1 MFGTPTYPP
10 AMSTAPG
17 AATISSSH
25 TPSPQHYQPYDQP
38 STSYHSSRPSTSSL
52 PRSYKRAKNTPSPA
66 SPISRS
72 GHLGFESSG
81 SSIGSVQVGPSL
93 SKARTRATVARRL
106 VEASPQQWK
115 FEGRRREMSVP
126 LLSQELSHFSL
137 SHSSPPEMMTQQPS
151 SHTPPISAQG
161 VFDPSSRPARTPR
174 SKSHFGPERTPF
186 TAGLPK
192 DYTYPSTAPLPH
204 LSSFLGSPF
213 SGKTARGR
221 YVYHN
226 SHNSPSVE
234 ATQGSMTEQLGFGH
248 GEGRSTFDQQE
259 LEWLEGNDDGLPRS
273 RQDTGTALDEDR
285 PLPEGLPQP
294 SSRIRRGTNGSTS
307 SMDELSGSGASTASL
322 LSLARNSIEHHSRP
336 NIITAWDEDPAFTGV
351 EEHEN
356 PTPSRQLF
364 VKPAVPEQGLHMS
377 KKTGR
382 ASTHPTPVAGRT
394 PALRSPLP
402 RSQNARLLNSFV
414 LPDSTPYTIA
424 MPSKHV
430 DPAPSRQRTR
440 RSPLSTFLPRLLSS
454 KKKNTSMREQVM
466 QRAAS
471 GQELGEDEDNMTDTE
486 ESSSRTGTLRG
497 RGKNG
502 TDRPKL
508 TASWNPMEGGD
519 HEPTIGLGIGL
530 GVRRGPLESVIRGS
544 AEKSIDLA
552 RSLSSDSSGEIDV
565 SPSRPLSNKGSTSMF
580 VKPSLPFSPTSS
592 ALAKG
597 QSKSAFH
604 IRRQSINGNIVHKS
618 LAPDAGIASPAQNAF
633 RPPKARPL
641 LRRGIT
647 APAETPYNASFLS
660 ADSAFHT
667 PTAILFGDVKPSP
680 AAFASTGLVKKKS
693 SIHGVEIPKFGAGI
707 DSEPVGEM
715 KRDRA
720 AIKHGMSRTIEPPS
734 PVSPIKSLKISRPSL
749 NTCFTGSTISV
760 STSTSTSNSASTST
774 TNSNAAYIQNAQR
787 TRGLRRKG
795 SQMFTASGSIGSID
809 MMRSDSNRSAR
820 GGTSPATPTKPGLQL
835 TPIGLGITT
844 PSPTSHHV
852 MYPFAASS
860 AALSTPP
867 HSDPLATDVLEP
879 SSIERYRGLP
889 ARVRQISNSHMAG
902 SRGPIAR
909 ASNPMLAASFKAS
922 IHVVPETPGPGQSQA
937 LMNDNTVDGLF
948 GVGSARQSI
957 SRRGATTRL
966 DKDFTVIETLGS
978 GAFSQVLKVREK
990 RTGRLYAVKAGKPY
1004 TGAKNRLRQLEE
1016 VSILRQL
1023 SLNPHPNVVEYI
1035 DSWETHSRL
1044 YIRTTLAECGDLS
1057 KFLGLLGDYGGLG
1070 EARVWKTL
1078 VELASGIAHIH
1089 KHNFLHLDIKSSNI
1103 LINTDGGLVIADLGM
1118 AVICA
1123 ADAQGRILGGF
1134 SPALPEKDEQGG
1146 FIWTSTAN
1154 TLTSAAASNTSAAES
1169 SAAGSAEEGSAEATT
1184 PGVDED
1190 TQRMDVIPSPILDRE
1205 IEGDRE
1211 YLCPEALGDGEIGK
1225 GADVF
1230 SLGMVLLEAAMNV
1243 VLPSNGE
1250 GWVKLRNDNFSDLEE
1265 HYRLRPTRRLHHP
1278 ASAGQGTGRSCS
1290 TTSNGTEVDNGD
1302 PTTPFVSN
1310 ELLNVIKCM
1319 MRSSP
1324 ADRWGLDDIF
1334 ANEVVKNVLQ
1344 STRGRALVDESEE
1357 WLDAVLG

>member
-1 MFGTPTYPP
+1 
-10 AMSTAPG
+10 MSTPG
-17 AATISSSH
+17 PSSH
-25 TPSPQHYQPYDQP
+25 TPSPHHQQQQQQQQQAY
-38 STSYHSSRPSTSSL
+38 SYHSSRPSTSSL
-52 PRSYKRAKNTPSPA
+52 PRSYKRAKNTPSPS
-66 SPISRS
+66 SPVS
-72 GHLGFESSG
+72 SSG
-81 SSIGSVQVGPSL
+81 LPTVSSSGQAGPSYS

-106 VEASPQQWK
+106 VEASPQQWRH
-115 FEGRRREMSVP
+115 EGRRREMSVP

-137 SHSSPPEMMTQQPS
+137 SHSSPPEMMTQQPA
-151 SHTPPISAQG
+151 SHTPPTSTPAVGPNSSA
-161 VFDPSSRPARTPR
+161 RPARTPR

-226 SHNSPSVE
+226 NGNSPSVD
-234 ATQGSMTEQLGFGH
+234 AAGAGKGPRPMTEQLGFGH
-248 GEGRSTFDQQE
+248 GHETFDQPG
-259 LEWLEGNDDGLPRS
+259 LEWLESNDGLPRS
-273 RQDTGTALDEDR
+273 RKHNVALDEDR
-285 PLPEGLPQP
+285 PLPEGLPQS

-322 LSLARNSIEHHSRP
+322 LSLARNSIDHLSRP
-336 NIITAWDEDPAFTGV
+336 NIITAWDEDPAYTGV
-351 EEHEN
+351 DEHDN

-364 VKPAVPEQGLHMS
+364 AKPAPEHGLHMS
-377 KKTGR
+377 KKLGR
-382 ASTHPTPVAGRT
+382 ASTLPTPVAANT
-394 PALRSPLP
+394 STLQSPLP

-414 LPDSTPYTIA
+414 LPDSTPITDSKT
-424 MPSKHV
+424 SKHL
-430 DPAPSRQRTR
+430 DSASSTTEKTG

-454 KKKNTSMREQVM
+454 KKKNASMREQVM
-466 QRAAS
+466 QRVAS
-471 GQELGEDEDNMTDTE
+471 GQDVVEDEDVMTDTE

-502 TDRPKL
+502 KDRPRL
-508 TASWNPMEGGD
+508 TPSWNPMEGGD
-519 HEPTIGLGIGL
+519 HEASIGLGIGL
-530 GVRRGPLESVIRGS
+530 GIRRGPLESIIRGN

-552 RSLSSDSSGEIDV
+552 RSLSSESSGDINI

-580 VKPSLPFSPTSS
+580 VKPSIPFSPTSS

-604 IRRQSINGNIVHKS
+604 IRRKSITGNVLHKPF
-618 LAPDAGIASPAQNAF
+618 APGSGATSPIKTAP

-667 PTAILFGDVKPSP
+667 PTAVLFGDVKPSP

-693 SIHGVEIPKFGAGI
+693 SIHGVEIPKFGAGV
-707 DSEPVGEM
+707 DSEPVGEI
-715 KRDRA
+715 KRNRA
-720 AIKHGMSRTIEPPS
+720 AIEHGMSRTIEPPS
-734 PVSPIKSLKISRPSL
+734 PVSPLKPMKMTRPSL
-749 NTCFTGSTISV
+749 STCFTGSTTSV
-760 STSTSTSNSASTST
+760 NTSTSGSTSVSNSTST

-852 MYPFAASS
+852 MYPFASSS

-867 HSDPLATDVLEP
+867 HSDPISSDIVEP

-889 ARVRQISNSHMAG
+889 ARVRQISNSLIAG

-909 ASNPMLAASFKAS
+909 ASNPMLAASFRAS
-922 IHVVPETPGPGQSQA
+922 IHVVPETPGPGQSQTLYKENA
-937 LMNDNTVDGLF
+937 DNSLF
-948 GVGSARQSI
+948 GIGNARYNHTK
-957 SRRGATTRL
+957 RGATTRL

-978 GAFSQVLKVREK
+978 GAFSQVLKVCEK
-990 RTGRLYAVKAGKPY
+990 GTGRLFAVKAGKPY

-1023 SLNPHPNVVEYI
+1023 SLNPHPNVVEYV

-1123 ADAQGRILGGF
+1123 PDAQGRILGGF
-1134 SPALPEKDEQGG
+1134 SPALPEKDDQGG
-1146 FIWTSTAN
+1146 FVWTSTAN
-1154 TLTSAAASNTSAAES
+1154 TSTASAT
-1169 SAAGSAEEGSAEATT
+1169 AEAGDEAMDITT
-1184 PGVDED
+1184 PGIDGG
-1190 TQRMDVIPSPILDRE
+1190 TAQRMGVIPSPILDRE

-1250 GWVKLRNDNFSDLEE
+1250 GWVKLRNDDFSDLEE
-1265 HYRLRPTRRLHHP
+1265 HFRIRP
-1278 ASAGQGTGRSCS
+1278 ASVQGYFDPEAMANN
-1290 TTSNGTEVDNGD
+1290 NGGD
-1302 PTTPFVSN
+1302 PTTPYISA
-1310 ELLNVIKCM
+1310 ELLDIIKNM
-1319 MRSSP
+1319 MRSDPS
-1324 ADRWGLDDIF
+1324 DRLGLDDILE
-1334 ANEVVKNVLQ
+1334 NRVVKNVVG
-1344 STRGRALVDESEE
+1344 SKRGKALVEESEE
-1357 WLDAVLG
+1357 WLNAILAR